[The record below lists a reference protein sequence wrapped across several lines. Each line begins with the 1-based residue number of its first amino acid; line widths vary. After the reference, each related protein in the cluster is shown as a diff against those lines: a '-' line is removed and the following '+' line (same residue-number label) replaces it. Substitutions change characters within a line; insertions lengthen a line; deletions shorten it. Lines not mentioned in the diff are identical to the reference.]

1 MFENNAAY
9 KLHYLQKKKK
19 HIVFEKKKSLSIRFN
34 VKPAGHMC
42 FNVIMSYILHVR
54 KN

>member
-1 MFENNAAY
+1 MFVSIKCLKTMQLTLLAI
-9 KLHYLQKKKK
+9 LQGGKKKR
-19 HIVFEKKKSLSIRFN
+19 LSIRFN